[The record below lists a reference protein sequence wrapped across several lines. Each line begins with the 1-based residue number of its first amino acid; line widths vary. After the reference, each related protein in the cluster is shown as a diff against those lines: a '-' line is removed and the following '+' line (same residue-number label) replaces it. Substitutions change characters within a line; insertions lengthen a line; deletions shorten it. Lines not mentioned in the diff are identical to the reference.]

1 MNPHRPT
8 DQVVVPSRA
17 TKGFEGEGERQ
28 NTNNGRQLSPA
39 TNSLH
44 HHDPSPSLVLLLG
57 GIISV
62 TATGSPFHSKIIIVI
77 LISPFVSPLISIHLR
92 GTKERQL
99 QRVIFTA
106 AGVILSADGIFPNDW
121 QRKNIAD
128 QKTKLKAAKFSWKN
142 LDYSIQFDGL
152 LNWMIRSFSV
162 EVEPKVEQKGNKK
175 LGYLNGDANGW
186 RGWRKKTK

>member
-1 MNPHRPT
+1 M
-8 DQVVVPSRA
+8 
-17 TKGFEGEGERQ
+17 
-28 NTNNGRQLSPA
+28 
-39 TNSLH
+39 
-44 HHDPSPSLVLLLG
+44 
-57 GIISV
+57 
-62 TATGSPFHSKIIIVI
+62 
-77 LISPFVSPLISIHLR
+77 SPLISIHLR

-162 EVEPKVEQKGNKK
+162 EVEPKVEQKGIKN
-175 LGYLNGDANGW
+175 
-186 RGWRKKTK
+186 